1 MEGLEWGKGGEE
13 PKKGGFP
20 GPRLPVSNV
29 QVPKFSWR
37 SGGPIGIWGICDGN
51 VREIPPSVAFS
62 HPFPCPSLLSPVSLS
77 LSLSLSPASSSSSSS
92 SPYPVFLQL

>member
-1 MEGLEWGKGGEE
+1 MEGLEWGKGEE

-37 SGGPIGIWGICDGN
+37 SGGPLGIGESAMGTLKYLPQSRSPI
-51 VREIPPSVAFS
+51 R
-62 HPFPCPSLLSPVSLS
+62 SPVPLFFPLS
-77 LSLSLSPASSSSSSS
+77 LSGFFLFLVLLSLSRLPSALINMH
-92 SPYPVFLQL
+92 VHAQ

>member
-20 GPRLPVSNV
+20 GPRLPVSNE

-37 SGGPIGIWGICDGN
+37 SRGPLGIGESAMGTLGKYLPQSRSPI
-51 VREIPPSVAFS
+51 R
-62 HPFPCPSLLSPVSLS
+62 SPVPLFF
-77 LSLSLSPASSSSSSS
+77 LLSLSPASSSSSSS